1 MDLVCLILEVLCEVS
16 DARLTDP
23 TGIPAACIPMLEL
36 FVGLYMYMYMYMHM
50 HMHMFMYMHMYKYM
64 DMYMLIIFC

>member
-1 MDLVCLILEVLCEVS
+1 MDLVCLILEVLREVS
-16 DARLTDP
+16 DARLIDP

-36 FVGLYMYMYMYMHM
+36 FVGLYMYMYM